1 MSTAVSRK
9 TESNRDYPTSDGRP
23 MAETDLHRCLMMDLI
38 QTLEAYFA
46 ADPMVYV
53 SGNLL
58 VYYVPGNKRK
68 HLAPD
73 VFVVKGVAKKKRINY
88 LTWQEGKG
96 PDVVIELTSSSTQAE
111 DVKSKFQ
118 LYQDVLHVP
127 EYFLFDPYEDYLD
140 PSMQGYR
147 LQKGK
152 YVAIK
157 PVRQRLASKVLG
169 LELERHGEELRLFNP
184 VIDAW
189 LPTVAERVAESE
201 LNVARKELERRRV
214 ESENEQLRQEVE
226 DLRRKLGK

>member
-1 MSTAVSRK
+1 
-9 TESNRDYPTSDGRP
+9 
-23 MAETDLHRCLMMDLI
+23 MAETDLHRILMVDLI

-58 VYYVPGNKRK
+58 LYYVPGNKRK

-73 VFVVKGVAKKKRINY
+73 VFVVKGVTKQKRINY

-96 PDVVIELTSSSTQAE
+96 PDVVIEITSSSTQDE
-111 DVKSKFQ
+111 DLKSKFQ
-118 LYQDVLHVP
+118 LYQDVLVVP

-157 PVRQRLASKVLG
+157 PVRQRLASTVLG
-169 LELERHGEELRLFNP
+169 LELQRHGEELRLFNP
-184 VIDAW
+184 ATGAW
-189 LPTVAERVAESE
+189 LPTLREQVAQAESS
-201 LNVARKELERRRV
+201 LGQLERLRR
-214 ESENEQLRQEVE
+214 ENEE
-226 DLRRKLGK
+226 LRRKLGK